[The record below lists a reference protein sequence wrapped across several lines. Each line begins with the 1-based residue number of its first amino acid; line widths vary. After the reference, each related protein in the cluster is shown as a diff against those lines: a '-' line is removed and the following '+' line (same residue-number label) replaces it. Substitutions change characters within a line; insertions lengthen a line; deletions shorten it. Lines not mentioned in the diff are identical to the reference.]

1 MSNETHKKL
10 PLLPLRGLLV
20 YPTMVLHLDV
30 GREKSVQ
37 ALEKCMVDESIIFLA
52 TQKEI
57 STDEPGKEDIFSI
70 GTLAKVNQMLKLPNG
85 TIRVLVEGLQRGEI
99 TEFTEL
105 EKHIEVE
112 VKLIEETH
120 EASIEEQALMRNV
133 LEQFEQ
139 YIQLSKKISQETFA
153 T

>member
-85 TIRVLVEGLQRGEI
+85 TFYFHLFSVNIFLEI
-99 TEFTEL
+99 
-105 EKHIEVE
+105 K
-112 VKLIEETH
+112 
-120 EASIEEQALMRNV
+120 NV
-133 LEQFEQ
+133 YFNGR
-139 YIQLSKKISQETFA
+139 
-153 T
+153 